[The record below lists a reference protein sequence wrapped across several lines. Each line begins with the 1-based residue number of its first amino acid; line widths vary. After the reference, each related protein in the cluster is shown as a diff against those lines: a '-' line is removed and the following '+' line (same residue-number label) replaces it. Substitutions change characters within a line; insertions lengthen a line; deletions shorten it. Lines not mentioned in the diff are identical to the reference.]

1 MKRIQ
6 KITAIFSVLMLFS
19 LCLKAQ
25 VKHKIIHRHYSLA
38 LSIANGKKVYM
49 QTCVS
54 CHQVDGGGVQNM
66 NPPLIKTDYVLGD
79 RTRLIKIVLNGFN
92 ENAEI
97 NGQTYSNNMPSHDF
111 LTDKQIAD
119 VLTYVRNSFTNKAPA
134 ITMAQ
139 VKVVRAVNKKP

>member
-6 KITAIFSVLMLFS
+6 KIAAIFFVLTLFS
-19 LCLKAQ
+19 LCLTAQ
-25 VKHKIIHRHYSLA
+25 VKHKLAHHHYSLA
-38 LSIANGKKVYM
+38 LSIAKGKKVYM

-54 CHQVDGGGVQNM
+54 CHQADGGGVQNM

-92 ENAEI
+92 ENADI

-111 LTDKQIAD
+111 LTDRQIAD

-134 ITMAQ
+134 ITTAQ
-139 VKVVRAVNKKP
+139 VKAVRAVNKK

>member
-1 MKRIQ
+1 
-6 KITAIFSVLMLFS
+6 MLFS

-25 VKHKIIHRHYSLA
+25 VKHKVLHHHHYSVA

-111 LTDKQIAD
+111 LTDQQIAD
-119 VLTYVRNSFTNKAPA
+119 VLTYVRNSFTNKVPA

-139 VKVVRAVNKKP
+139 VKAVRAVNKK

>member
-97 NGQTYSNNMPSHDF
+97 NGQTYSNNIPSHDF